1 MVTDLQMFL
10 HDIAWK
16 GWETWQST
24 RSRHV
29 AATLMWLQG
38 HVSLGTEDKSKQPD
52 QEQSGKAIYV
62 VEEFL
67 ERMAAMEQKGD
78 EFEQKLTKL
87 IGDFNYQYI

>member
-1 MVTDLQMFL
+1 
-10 HDIAWK
+10 
-16 GWETWQST
+16 
-24 RSRHV
+24 
-29 AATLMWLQG
+29 
-38 HVSLGTEDKSKQPD
+38 
-52 QEQSGKAIYV
+52 V